1 MQGRDKE
8 EVTPRRGRHDA
19 AGFTFVEVMIVIAI
33 VSMVAAGVI
42 LGVSSISRSKLR
54 SSAFMLAASV
64 QRAFSYATTR
74 NESVRLV
81 LDIDE
86 REILFESTEGSV
98 LIDKENLEGKTE
110 EEEGAGEEGKEAE
123 QAPEKGATTTPGGG
137 AGLMGGGTDTS
148 QFSLGVDQLA
158 ERIKNGFHTG
168 EVPRY
173 KPPTFTPVADS
184 QLAERPLDDGVAFY
198 AVYSQLFD
206 GEKKDGKAYVFF
218 FPDGSADHTVVQ
230 LQGKSGEIYTVEI
243 LPWSARVKIY
253 DYLYV
258 PDFED
263 ETLEEP

>member
-8 EVTPRRGRHDA
+8 KVTPRRGRHDA
-19 AGFTFVEVMIVIAI
+19 AGFTFVEIMVVIAI

-42 LGVSSISRSKLR
+42 LGVSSVSRSKLR
-54 SSAFMLAASV
+54 SSAFMMAASV

-86 REILFESTEGSV
+86 RVILFESTEGSV
-98 LIDKENLEGKTE
+98 LIDKENLEGKTDE
-110 EEEGAGEEGKEAE
+110 EEDAGKEKTEADAE
-123 QAPEKGATTTPGGG
+123 TAPGGG
-137 AGLMGGGTDTS
+137 GGLLGGGTDTGK
-148 QFSLGVDQLA
+148 FSLGVDQLA

-173 KPPTFTPVADS
+173 KPPTFAPVADS
-184 QLAERPLDDGVAFY
+184 QLAERQLDDGVAFY

-218 FPDGSADHTVVQ
+218 FPDGTADHTVVQ

-263 ETLEEP
+263 EAQEEP

>member
-1 MQGRDKE
+1 MQGRYKE
-8 EVTPRRGRHDA
+8 KVTPRRGRHDA
-19 AGFTFVEVMIVIAI
+19 AGFTFVEIMVVIAI

-42 LGVSSISRSKLR
+42 LGISSVSRSKLR

-81 LDIDE
+81 LDIDKQ
-86 REILFESTEGSV
+86 EILFESTEGSV
-98 LIDKENLEGKTE
+98 LIDKENLEGKTD
-110 EEEGAGEEGKEAE
+110 EEEGAEEKKKEAE
-123 QAPEKGATTTPGGG
+123 TPPGGG
-137 AGLMGGGTDTS
+137 AGLMGGGTDTGK
-148 QFSLGVDQLA
+148 FSLGVDQLA

-173 KPPTFTPVADS
+173 KPPTFAPVADS
-184 QLAERPLDDGVAFY
+184 QLSERQLDDGVAFY

-218 FPDGSADHTVVQ
+218 FPDGTADHTVVQ

-263 ETLEEP
+263 ETQEEP

>member
-8 EVTPRRGRHDA
+8 KVTPRRGRHDA
-19 AGFTFVEVMIVIAI
+19 AGFTFVEIMVVIAI

-42 LGVSSISRSKLR
+42 LGVSSVSRSKLR
-54 SSAFMLAASV
+54 SSAFMMAASV

-86 REILFESTEGSV
+86 RVILFESTEGSM
-98 LIDKENLEGKTE
+98 LIDKENLEGKTDE
-110 EEEGAGEEGKEAE
+110 EEDAGKEKTEAGAE
-123 QAPEKGATTTPGGG
+123 TTPGGG
-137 AGLMGGGTDTS
+137 AGLPGGGTDTGT
-148 QFSLGVDQLA
+148 FSLGVDQLA

-173 KPPTFTPVADS
+173 KPPTFAPVADS
-184 QLAERPLDDGVAFY
+184 QLAERQLDDGVAFY

-218 FPDGSADHTVVQ
+218 FPDGTADHTVVQ

-263 ETLEEP
+263 EAQEEE

>member
-8 EVTPRRGRHDA
+8 KVTPRRGRHDA
-19 AGFTFVEVMIVIAI
+19 AGFTFVEIMVVIAI

-42 LGVSSISRSKLR
+42 LGVSSVSRSKLR
-54 SSAFMLAASV
+54 SSAFMMAASV

-86 REILFESTEGSV
+86 RVILFESTEGSM
-98 LIDKENLEGKTE
+98 LIDKENLEGKTDE
-110 EEEGAGEEGKEAE
+110 EEDAGKEKTEAGAE
-123 QAPEKGATTTPGGG
+123 TTPGGG
-137 AGLMGGGTDTS
+137 AGLPGGGTDTGT
-148 QFSLGVDQLA
+148 FSLGVDQLA

-173 KPPTFTPVADS
+173 KPPTFAPVADS
-184 QLAERPLDDGVAFY
+184 QLAERQLDDGVAFY

-218 FPDGSADHTVVQ
+218 FPDGTADHTVVQ

-263 ETLEEP
+263 EAQEEN

>member
-42 LGVSSISRSKLR
+42 LGVSSISRSRLR

-86 REILFESTEGSV
+86 REILFESTEGNV

-110 EEEGAGEEGKEAE
+110 EEEGAEAE
-123 QAPEKGATTTPGGG
+123 EKKTEAGAEKTLGGG
-137 AGLMGGGTDTS
+137 AGLQGGGTDTT

-184 QLAERPLDDGVAFY
+184 QLAERQLDDGVAFY

-206 GEKKDGKAYVFF
+206 GEKKEGKAYVFF
-218 FPDGSADHTVVQ
+218 FPDGTADHTVVQ

-253 DYLYV
+253 DYLYE

-263 ETLEEP
+263 ETLEEE